1 VALLCVA
8 GAALKRLLVSVVV
21 AFGLGTLESSE
32 SFASVGCSALNAG
45 AWNVSATRP
54 SGNLPTQT
62 FSVGEKI
69 TFVLGASNSGHLR
82 PQPVNLI
89 EPIGYPT
96 GIVEK
101 IGAATFSYTVVAGQ
115 TSLTDTLDLSAFNG
129 GTVTLAATCT
139 SVMSGNNNTD
149 GQSIQPPQWDIAK
162 TDPANSAPAISD
174 GFGDVIGNAF
184 STGGASIRAVPGS
197 LTTSFATQ
205 APSNAVRAT
214 DQAFSTLSPAASTYT
229 KAPPGVYDLDWNA
242 WVDARATSF
251 DQNDTRGTQFN
262 FTSGIGRSITS
273 NLLIGVLTGYQHLNL
288 SVDSLTGKMSG
299 DGGTVGAYAAY
310 RFIPNWS
317 ADGMIGRSDI
327 WYAAA
332 TGTASGSFT
341 GSRWLGS
348 SGLTGNYQFTTFMLE
363 PSARIFTL
371 QEGENAWTDS
381 LGISR
386 ASRLFMESRV
396 STGGKLTYPWEAAG
410 MQISPYIG
418 SYGDYRFSTD
428 NSLPVDVPSVGLK
441 DGWSGRATTGVT
453 FAGGRGGPSFTLGGE
468 LGGIGAGYDIWSAT
482 ARLNLPF

>member
-1 VALLCVA
+1 
-8 GAALKRLLVSVVV
+8 LKSLLVSVVV
-21 AFGLGTLESSE
+21 AFGLGTLGGSE
-32 SFASVGCSALNAG
+32 AFASVGCSALNAG

-54 SGNLPTQT
+54 SGDLPTQT
-62 FSVGEKI
+62 FAVGEKI
-69 TFVLGASNSGHLR
+69 TFVLGASSSRYLR

-89 EPIGYPT
+89 KPTGYPA

-139 SVMSGNNNTD
+139 SVMSGNNKTD
-149 GQSIQPPQWDIAK
+149 GQSIRPPQWDIAK
-162 TDPANSAPAISD
+162 TVPASSAPVISD
-174 GFGDVIGNAF
+174 GFDGVIGNAF
-184 STGGASIRAVPGS
+184 STSGA
-197 LTTSFATQ
+197 TTNFAAE
-205 APSNAVRAT
+205 APSNVVRGT
-214 DQAFSTLSPAASTYT
+214 DQAFSTLGPAGRTYT

-251 DQNDTRGTQFN
+251 DQNDTHGTQFN
-262 FTSGIGRSITS
+262 FTSGIGRSITP

-288 SVDSLTGKMSG
+288 SVDSLAGKMSG
-299 DGGTVGAYAAY
+299 DGGTLGAYAAY

-348 SGLTGNYQFTTFMLE
+348 SGLTGGYQFTAFMLE
-363 PSARIFTL
+363 PSARIYTL

-386 ASRLFMESRV
+386 TSRMFTESRV

-410 MQISPYIG
+410 VQISPYLG